1 MLKLRFDV
9 KNQFINRV
17 DKIQPSADSQ
27 YYLYAHFNFLTD
39 DWKGKVITA
48 VFTKDEKSYMML
60 VDIDGDCEVP
70 HEVIKEGNFY
80 VSVFAGILITT
91 NSSRVYVEPSGYVE
105 DAENSEPPTPNIYNQ
120 LIAMFDGLR
129 DDVDYKLDN
138 IDGGLFTDWGE
149 ANNTW
154 LYN

>member
-1 MLKLRFDV
+1 MLKLRFEV

-27 YYLYAHFNFLTD
+27 YYLYAHFNFLTE

-80 VSVFAGILITT
+80 VSVFADTLITT
-91 NSSRVYVEPSGYVE
+91 NNSRVYVEPTGYVE
-105 DAENSEPPTPNIYNQ
+105 DVENSEPPTPNIYNQ
-120 LIAMFDGLR
+120 LSTAFGELR
-129 DDVDYKLDN
+129 DEVSQIRDKIDN
-138 IDGGLFTDWGE
+138 IDGGLFTDWE
-149 ANNTW
+149 EE
-154 LYN
+154 

>member
-1 MLKLRFDV
+1 MLKLRFEV

-17 DKIQPSADSQ
+17 DKEQPSADSQ
-27 YYLYAHFNFLTD
+27 YYLYAHFNFLTE

-48 VFTKDEKSYMML
+48 VFTKNEKSYMML

-80 VSVFAGILITT
+80 VSVFADTLITT
-91 NSSRVYVEPSGYVE
+91 NNSRVYVEPSGYTE
-105 DAENSEPPTPNIYNQ
+105 NAENSEPPTPNIYNQ
-120 LIAMFDGLR
+120 LITMFDGLR

-138 IDGGLFTDWGE
+138 IDGGLFTDWGDE
-149 ANNTW
+149 
-154 LYN
+154 

>member
-48 VFTKDEKSYMML
+48 VFAKDEKSYMML

-80 VSVFAGILITT
+80 VSVFADTLITGLSIISPMILKISIKD
-91 NSSRVYVEPSGYVE
+91 NSRHSFQVSLNPR
-105 DAENSEPPTPNIYNQ
+105 TTIQ
-120 LIAMFDGLR
+120 
-129 DDVDYKLDN
+129 
-138 IDGGLFTDWGE
+138 
-149 ANNTW
+149 
-154 LYN
+154 

>member
-1 MLKLRFDV
+1 MLKLRFEV

-27 YYLYAHFNFLTD
+27 YYLYAHFNFLTN

-80 VSVFAGILITT
+80 VSVFAGTLITT

-120 LIAMFDGLR
+120 LITMFDGLR

-138 IDGGLFTDWGE
+138 IDGGLFTDWGDE
-149 ANNTW
+149 
-154 LYN
+154 

>member
-1 MLKLRFDV
+1 MLKLRFEV

-17 DKIQPSADSQ
+17 DKEQPSADSQ

-80 VSVFAGILITT
+80 VSVFADTLITT
-91 NSSRVYVEPSGYVE
+91 NSSRVYVEQSGYTE

-120 LIAMFDGLR
+120 LITMFDGLR

-149 ANNTW
+149 
-154 LYN
+154 

>member
-1 MLKLRFDV
+1 MLKLRFEV

-17 DKIQPSADSQ
+17 DKEQPSADSQ

-39 DWKGKVITA
+39 DWKGKVVTA

-80 VSVFAGILITT
+80 VSVFADPLITT
-91 NSSRVYVEPSGYVE
+91 NNSRVYVEPSGYTE

-120 LIAMFDGLR
+120 LITMFDGLR

-138 IDGGLFTDWGE
+138 IDGGLFTDWGDE
-149 ANNTW
+149 
-154 LYN
+154 

>member
-80 VSVFAGILITT
+80 VSVFARTLITT

-105 DAENSEPPTPNIYNQ
+105 DAENSEPPTPNNYNQ
-120 LIAMFDGLR
+120 LITMFDGLR

-138 IDGGLFTDWGE
+138 IDGGLFTDWE
-149 ANNTW
+149 DE
-154 LYN
+154 

>member
-1 MLKLRFDV
+1 MMTLKFEV
-9 KNQFINRV
+9 FKQFINRV
-17 DKIQPSADSQ
+17 DKEQPSADSQ

-80 VSVFAGILITT
+80 VSVFADTLITT
-91 NSSRVYVEPSGYVE
+91 NNSRVYVEPSGYTE

-120 LIAMFDGLR
+120 LITMFDGLR

-138 IDGGLFTDWGE
+138 IDGGLFTDWGDE
-149 ANNTW
+149 
-154 LYN
+154 

>member
-1 MLKLRFDV
+1 MLKLRFEV

-17 DKIQPSADSQ
+17 DKEQPSADSQ

-39 DWKGKVITA
+39 DWKDKVITA
-48 VFTKDEKSYMML
+48 IFTKDEKSYMML

-80 VSVFAGILITT
+80 VSVFADTLITT
-91 NSSRVYVEPSGYVE
+91 NNSRVYVEPSGYTE
-105 DAENSEPPTPNIYNQ
+105 NAENSEPPTPNIYNQ

-138 IDGGLFTDWGE
+138 IDGGLFTDWGDE
-149 ANNTW
+149 
-154 LYN
+154 